1 MAAGIRN
8 MTRVS
13 FAELAWNWLQSELDN
28 WSCAGKTA
36 QFWWRDDDAI
46 EVSRELE
53 KLVAL
58 SDSTRIPLSLAVI
71 PASLKPGLASYLRGR
86 ERISVLQHG
95 YAHVSHAATGARK
108 IELGGS
114 RDLDEIVAELEQGFG
129 ILTNHF
135 GDSFQT
141 ALTPPWNRIDE
152 RLPTRLPGI
161 GIVGISTAR
170 ARRKASPVAGLLQ
183 VNTHLDPINWRHAGG
198 FIGVYPAIAIL
209 VQHLVSKRF
218 GYRDASEPTGILTHH
233 LVQNDATWRFVADL
247 LHFLSRHPA
256 AVFVGASDI
265 WG

>member
-1 MAAGIRN
+1 MAAGAGSV
-8 MTRVS
+8 TGVS
-13 FAELAWNWLQSELDN
+13 FSEQAWRWLQSELDN
-28 WSCAGKTA
+28 WSRIGKTA

-46 EVSRELE
+46 EASLELE

-58 SDSTRIPLSLAVI
+58 SDSAGVPLSLAVI
-71 PASLKPGLASYLRGR
+71 PASLKPGLAFYLRGR
-86 ERISVLQHG
+86 ERITVLQHG
-95 YAHVSHAATGARK
+95 YSHVNHAAAGARK

-129 ILTNHF
+129 ILSNHF
-135 GDSFQT
+135 GDTFIT

-152 RLPTRLPGI
+152 RLPARLPGI
-161 GIVGISTAR
+161 GIGGISTTR
-170 ARRKASPVAGLLQ
+170 ARRKACPVAGLLQ
-183 VNTHLDPINWRHAGG
+183 VNTHLDPVNWSRFGG

-218 GYRDASEPTGILTHH
+218 GYRDANEPTGILTHH

-256 AVFVGASDI
+256 AAFVSASDI